1 MGPHP
6 ITKEFKLTKQYQMND
21 ETKDTQDLNTEED
34 KTSIEETQ
42 ENENEID
49 TKTLLIQ
56 KKKMREQRDTER
68 VEVARLKDELALS
81 KSDDSPAP
89 KTKETPTE
97 VDKRLSKIEFAQM
110 HPTIDSK
117 VLTEVL
123 EVAEAKGIK
132 PEEALELP
140 MIKTYLKSIVDEQE
154 LADATPNSNRSP
166 KIKPDKPIGEMTRKE
181 HIAYWEKHN

>member
-1 MGPHP
+1 MENE
-6 ITKEFKLTKQYQMND
+6 KEIQ
-21 ETKDTQDLNTEED
+21 ELNPDGD
-34 KTSIEETQ
+34 KTPVEETP
-42 ENENEID
+42 ENENEFD
-49 TKTLLIQ
+49 TKTLMFQ
-56 KKKMREQRDTER
+56 KKHFKEQRDKLQG
-68 VEVARLKDELALS
+68 EVDKLKGELEVS
-81 KSDDSPAP
+81 KSDDLPAT

-166 KIKPDKPIGEMTRKE
+166 KIKPDKPIGDMTRDE
-181 HIAYWEKHN
+181 HKALWEKSQGK

>member
-1 MGPHP
+1 MENE
-6 ITKEFKLTKQYQMND
+6 KN
-21 ETKDTQDLNTEED
+21 TQELNLEED
-34 KTSIEETQ
+34 KTSTEETL
-42 ENENEID
+42 ENENELD
-49 TKTLLIQ
+49 TKTLMFQ
-56 KKKMREQRDTER
+56 KKHFKEQRDKLQG
-68 VEVARLKDELALS
+68 EVDKLKGELEVS
-81 KSDDSPAP
+81 KSDDLPAT

>member
-1 MGPHP
+1 M
-6 ITKEFKLTKQYQMND
+6 EN
-21 ETKDTQDLNTEED
+21 EKDGAQDQNTEED
-34 KTSIEETQ
+34 KTSTEETQ
-42 ENENEID
+42 ENENELD
-49 TKTLLIQ
+49 AKTLLIQ

-68 VEVARLKDELALS
+68 AEVARLKDELALS
-81 KSDDSPAP
+81 KSDDLPAT

-166 KIKPDKPIGEMTRKE
+166 KIKPDKPIREMTREE
-181 HIAYWEKHN
+181 HKAYWEKHN

>member
-1 MGPHP
+1 M
-6 ITKEFKLTKQYQMND
+6 EN
-21 ETKDTQDLNTEED
+21 EKDGAQDQNTEED
-34 KTSIEETQ
+34 KTSTEETQ
-42 ENENEID
+42 ENENELD
-49 TKTLLIQ
+49 AKTLLIQ

-68 VEVARLKDELALS
+68 AEVARLKDELALS
-81 KSDDSPAP
+81 KSDDLPAT

-97 VDKRLSKIEFAQM
+97 VDKRLSKIEFAQK

-166 KIKPDKPIGEMTRKE
+166 KIKPDKPIREMTREE
-181 HIAYWEKHN
+181 HKAYWEKHN

>member
-1 MGPHP
+1 M
-6 ITKEFKLTKQYQMND
+6 L
-21 ETKDTQDLNTEED
+21 
-34 KTSIEETQ
+34 
-42 ENENEID
+42 
-49 TKTLLIQ
+49 KTLLIQ

-68 VEVARLKDELALS
+68 AEVARLKDELALS
-81 KSDDSPAP
+81 KSDDLPAT

-166 KIKPDKPIGEMTRKE
+166 KIKPDKPIREMTREE
-181 HIAYWEKHN
+181 HKAYWEKHN